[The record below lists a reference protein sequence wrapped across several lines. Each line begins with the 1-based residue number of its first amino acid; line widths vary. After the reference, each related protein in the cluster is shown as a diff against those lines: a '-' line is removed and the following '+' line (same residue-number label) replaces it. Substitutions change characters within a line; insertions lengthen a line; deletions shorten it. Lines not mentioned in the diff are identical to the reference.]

1 MPSHAT
7 TTDRITPGDCLRRL
21 AVVVRG
27 KSFRESDKPK
37 DRISGRS
44 LLAIVERLCEL
55 AREGVTDPTAEQLA
69 GVWSVR
75 VVRRVLAFLRSEG
88 LIEERAFRRHD
99 SPRVERSLNWP
110 RLVAW
115 IEQQAT
121 LTEKD
126 SESDVRTNHAAPAP
140 RVSTQ
145 AGPHPRTPQRRA
157 DAVPAVPPQKQSLVP
172 SPVRDCNRHQHTP
185 EDQTQ
190 VMAIKA
196 QLNTLGVYP
205 LAVDQAAVSLETVRR
220 LVDHYTASGLAR
232 EDGSL
237 CYAWSPGLLF
247 KRITDEALA
256 FRSPTDW
263 PQSKD
268 EEWRK
273 LKARAVNAAR
283 LAREET
289 VRQMAP
295 EIDKRARLH
304 QLEMRF
310 ADLLKDPAL
319 IIERL
324 LQLPDPNTF
333 LIKRIRTNGINSDG
347 MKLLVLSAIERH
359 EQAQGLG
366 AMA

>member
-1 MPSHAT
+1 MSHP
-7 TTDRITPGDCLRRL
+7 ISTPEPLTRADWLTRFES
-21 AVVVRG
+21 VVRG
-27 KSFRESDKPK
+27 KSFRESDTPK

-44 LLAIVERLCEL
+44 LLAVVERLHEF
-55 AREGVTDPTAEQLA
+55 ASKGITDPTAEQLA

-75 VVRRVLAFLRSEG
+75 VARRVLAFLRSEG
-88 LIEERAFRRHD
+88 LIEERAFRRND
-99 SPRVERSLNWP
+99 SPRVERSLDWS
-110 RLVAW
+110 RLTAW
-115 IEQQAT
+115 IEQQTT
-121 LTEKD
+121 LTEQD
-126 SESDVRTNHAAPAP
+126 RETDGHTNHAAPAP
-140 RVSTQ
+140 RVPTQ
-145 AGPHPRTPQRRA
+145 GRSNSRTPRRRA
-157 DAVPAVPPQKQSLVP
+157 DALPAIPPQKQPVVPSLVCDGTRTQ
-172 SPVRDCNRHQHTP
+172 SAESTLSITP
-185 EDQTQ
+185 QTLEL
-190 VMAIKA
+190 KA
-196 QLNTLGVYP
+196 QLTTLGVSP

-220 LVDHYTASGLAR
+220 LVEHYAASGLAR

-237 CYAWSPGLLF
+237 CHAWSPGLLY

-295 EIDKRARLH
+295 EVDKRARLH

-319 IIERL
+319 IVERL
-324 LQLPDPNTF
+324 LQLPDPSHY
-333 LIKRIRTNGINSDG
+333 LIKHIRTNGINSDN
-347 MKLLVLSAIERH
+347 MRLLALSTIERH
-359 EQAQGLG
+359 ESTA
-366 AMA
+366 